1 MIRLINICKNY
12 VVGDTVVKALDK
24 VSIDIKDNSFTAIT
38 GHSGSGKTT
47 LLNIMAGY
55 TKCDEGLYLYDNKLV
70 NDFDSKMMTDF
81 FRNEVGMIFQEFH
94 LLPYLNVYE
103 NIRLPLIYQKKN
115 VDKSFLDKQLNMVG
129 LKGYGNFRPDQL
141 SGGQKQ
147 RVAIARTLVSGVKV
161 VLADEPTG
169 ALDRKNASNIVKLL
183 ADLRNYGV
191 TVVIVTHDE
200 KIASQA
206 ERMIVLE
213 NGHVV
218 SK

>member
-1 MIRLINICKNY
+1 MIRLIDICKNY

-24 VSIDIKDNSFTAIT
+24 VSIDIKENSFTAIT
-38 GHSGSGKTT
+38 GHSGSVKTT

-115 VDKSFLDKQLNMVG
+115 VDKGFLDKQLNMVG